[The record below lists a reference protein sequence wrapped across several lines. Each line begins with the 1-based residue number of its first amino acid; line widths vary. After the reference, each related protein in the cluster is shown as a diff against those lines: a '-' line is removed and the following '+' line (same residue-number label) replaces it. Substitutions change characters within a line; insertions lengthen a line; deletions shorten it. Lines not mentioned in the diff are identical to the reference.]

1 MKVSFLKYYKDSD
14 SFLLLKRLGFN
25 VVEIEKPENV
35 DEVIEDLKQK
45 NYTTIVLQ
53 DELAS
58 FSEGIINKYSTDTD
72 FNIVIIP
79 NSKRKL

>member
-25 VVEIEKPENV
+25 VVDIEKPENV

>member
-25 VVEIEKPENV
+25 VVDIEKPENV

-58 FSEGIINKYSTDTD
+58 FSEGIINKYSTDTE

>member
-25 VVEIEKPENV
+25 VVDIEKPENV

-79 NSKRKL
+79 NSKRKQ

>member
-1 MKVSFLKYYKDSD
+1 MD
-14 SFLLLKRLGFN
+14 
-25 VVEIEKPENV
+25 IEKPENV

-79 NSKRKL
+79 NSKRKQ